1 MSDQEIREITEVELP
16 ANLKDHWK
24 SAKASVERNNPGY
37 AIKFLQA
44 ILKEV
49 PGFLNARKLVRQ
61 AAIMAT
67 GASPGSAKK
76 GMFGSG
82 GGAISRQAKKDAPGA
97 LVAIEKELEK
107 FSLILKKYQL

>member
-44 ILKEV
+44 ILK
-49 PGFLNARKLVRQ
+49 LKQ
-61 AAIMAT
+61 
-67 GASPGSAKK
+67 
-76 GMFGSG
+76 FGLQRDWSQ
-82 GGAISRQAKKDAPGA
+82 ISWKQKQER
-97 LVAIEKELEK
+97 L
-107 FSLILKKYQL
+107 